1 MIVRMASD
9 VHLRDAGY
17 AARGSLH
24 DIVGVFV
31 RVSCPTETA
40 RPTET
45 ENLRVSCPT
54 ETDRDKQTHTL
65 RAGGF
70 EREAL

>member
-31 RVSCPTETA
+31 RVSCPTEADTP
-40 RPTET
+40 RQTET
-45 ENLRVSCPT
+45 NKR
-54 ETDRDKQTHTL
+54 THSV
-65 RAGGF
+65 RAASSVKRC
-70 EREAL
+70 E

>member
-31 RVSCPTETA
+31 RVSCPTETD
-40 RPTET
+40 RLTDRDRRTET
-45 ENLRVSCPT
+45 EPSVKRLVIR
-54 ETDRDKQTHTL
+54 
-65 RAGGF
+65 
-70 EREAL
+70 